1 MTRLRILND
10 LAFQKALGEK
20 GDEPQLLAFL
30 NAVLERTGK
39 NNLQSV
45 EILEGKDIA
54 AETVGGKS
62 GRLDVLAKLASG
74 AKVNIEVQNRND
86 YNIEK
91 RSLYYWSRK
100 YAETLE
106 AGDDYA
112 ELVPVIGINII
123 DFGYGPLP
131 DFHTSYHLW
140 EDRHKDTL
148 LTDVCEIHFLDMV
161 KFRRAGKRDLENPLD
176 RWLVY
181 FDERSPENLVE
192 EVINMDSAIRLVQE
206 KLNQIGLDPGLR
218 RTYEGIEKA
227 ERDRISSLNAVKRE
241 ADRRV
246 SEADRRISEADRRV
260 SEADRRATEA
270 DRRAAEAARK
280 RDWEI
285 ARNLKANGFPA
296 EQIAELTGLSEAQ
309 IREL

>member
-45 EILEGKDIA
+45 EILDGKNIA

-62 GRLDVLAKLASG
+62 ARLDVLARLASG
-74 AKVNIEVQNRND
+74 AKVNIEVQNRNE

-100 YAETLE
+100 YAEPLGS
-106 AGDDYA
+106 GDDYA

-123 DFGYGPLP
+123 SFELGPLP

-140 EDRHKDTL
+140 EDWHKDAL

-181 FDERSPENLVE
+181 FDERSPETLIE

-218 RTYEGIEKA
+218 RAYEGIEKA
-227 ERDRISSLNAVKRE
+227 ERDRISGLNAVNRKLAE
-241 ADRRV
+241 ADRRTA
-246 SEADRRISEADRRV
+246 EAE
-260 SEADRRATEA
+260 RRATEA
-270 DRRAAEAARK
+270 ERRATEVKREAVEADRK
-280 RDWEI
+280 AKREI
-285 ARNLKANGFPA
+285 ARNLKARSFPV
-296 EQIAELTGLSEAQ
+296 EQIAELTGLFEAQ

>member
-30 NAVLERTGK
+30 NAVLEQTGK
-39 NNLQSV
+39 NNLESV
-45 EILEGKDIA
+45 EILAGKDIA

-62 GRLDVLAKLASG
+62 ARLDVLAELASG
-74 AKVNIEVQNRND
+74 AKVNIEVQNRNE

-100 YAETLE
+100 YAEGLGSGE
-106 AGDDYA
+106 DYA
-112 ELVPVIGINII
+112 ALVPVIGINII

-131 DFHTSYHLW
+131 DFHTSYRLW
-140 EDRHKDTL
+140 EDRHKETL

-181 FDERSPENLVE
+181 FDERSPQNLIE
-192 EVINMDSAIRLVQE
+192 EVVNMDSAIRLVQE

-218 RTYEGIEKA
+218 RAYEGIEKA
-227 ERDRISSLNAVKRE
+227 ERDRISGLNAVRRE

-246 SEADRRISEADRRV
+246 L
-260 SEADRRATEA
+260 
-270 DRRAAEAARK
+270 
-280 RDWEI
+280 EI
-285 ARNLKANGFPA
+285 VRNLKANGVSV
-296 EQIAELTGLSEAQ
+296 EQIAKSTGLSEADV
-309 IREL
+309 REL